1 MSIALAAAIIL
12 ITFCIMEM
20 FTWWLH
26 KYVMHGILWIWHKDH
41 HDPRHKKTFERND
54 LFFVVFG
61 TLSMTTFLLG
71 TLFSSLRFLLL
82 IAGGITLY
90 GAAYFF
96 VHDVFIHQRIKLLQK
111 TNNFYFR
118 ALRKAHKVHHKHL
131 GKEEGECFGMLW
143 VPLKYFKEARK
154 GAVNK

>member
-1 MSIALAAAIIL
+1 MNILFYTAIIL
-12 ITFCIMEM
+12 LTFCIMEM

-26 KYVMHGILWIWHKDH
+26 KYVMHGFLWTLHEDH
-41 HDPRHKKTFERND
+41 HDSQHKKTFERND
-54 LFFVVFG
+54 YFFIIFG
-61 TLSMTTFLLG
+61 TLSMTVFLLG
-71 TLFSSLRFLLL
+71 TLFPALRILLF
-82 IAGGITLY
+82 IACGITLY

-96 VHDVFIHQRIKLLQK
+96 VHDVFIHQRIKMFRN

-143 VPLKYFKEARK
+143 VPIKYFKEALKSRQ
-154 GAVNK
+154 